1 MTDRPSSTFRDIEI
15 PPRVAEQ
22 LQTAFGLP
30 QSPTT
35 LKEWV
40 TITSAVADELGLT
53 VSMDTLC
60 TTERSRHQ
68 ATIDGD
74 THHFHCVLDA
84 LVVPFVIEAD
94 EPIIIRSESPVSETI
109 VGIRA
114 GWDTLTVEPTDAVMS
129 FGVATDLDVP
139 DSDEFDLSLAHERF
153 CPYANAFPT
162 EAEYDEWA
170 AQTDAIT
177 TAFPIEV
184 GYQLAR
190 HIPDSDLPMST

>member
-1 MTDRPSSTFRDIEI
+1 MTDRPSSTFREIEL
-15 PPRVAEQ
+15 PPEVAEQ

-35 LKEWV
+35 LEEWV

-60 TTERSRHQ
+60 TTERSRHR

-84 LVVPFVIEAD
+84 LVVPFVIETD
-94 EPIIIRSESPVSETI
+94 EPVLIRSESPVSETI
-109 VGIRA
+109 VEIRA
-114 GWDTLTVEPTDAVMS
+114 GRDTFTVEPANAVMS
-129 FGVATDLDVP
+129 FGAATDLDAP
-139 DSDEFDLSLAHERF
+139 DTGEFDLSLAHERF

-162 EAEYDEWA
+162 EAEYEEWA
-170 AQTDAIT
+170 AQTDAVT
-177 TAFPIEV
+177 TAFPIAI
-184 GYQLAR
+184 GHQLAR
-190 HIPDSDLPMST
+190 HVPDSGFPRST

>member
-1 MTDRPSSTFRDIEI
+1 MTDRPSSRLREIEL
-15 PPRVAEQ
+15 PPEIAKQ
-22 LQTAFGLP
+22 LQTAFQLP

-35 LKEWV
+35 LEEWV
-40 TITSAVADELGLT
+40 TITSAVAEEIGLT

-84 LVVPFVIEAD
+84 LVVPFLNETD
-94 EPIIIRSESPVSETI
+94 EPIQIRSESPVSETVI
-109 VGIRA
+109 EIRVGR
-114 GWDTLTVEPTDAVMS
+114 DTLTVEPADTVMS
-129 FGVATDLDVP
+129 FGAATDLDAP
-139 DSDEFDLSLAHERF
+139 DSDEFDLSLAHKRF

-162 EAEYDEWA
+162 KAEYKEWA
-170 AQTDAIT
+170 AQTDAVT

-190 HIPDSDLPMST
+190 HVPDSDLPMST